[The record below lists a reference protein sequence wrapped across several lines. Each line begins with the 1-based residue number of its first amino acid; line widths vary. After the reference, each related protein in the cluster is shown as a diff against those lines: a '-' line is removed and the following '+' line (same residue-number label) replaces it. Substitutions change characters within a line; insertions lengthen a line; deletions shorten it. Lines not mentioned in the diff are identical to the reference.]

1 MNAADIA
8 VETRGVIFNENGTK
22 TAKPQ
27 NPQKDLNF
35 FCKFLLCFSMITNGK
50 KILSLAPAT
59 DNVGC
64 INGIRFLS
72 LTWVILGHVFA
83 FFLAAISNPI
93 YPYTTAIKRVTIQPI
108 INGTFSVDSF
118 FVLSGFLTSYLF
130 FKRMGDKPETPRQ
143 KIKTVASMYLHRY
156 LRLTPALG
164 VLMGFS
170 MFLPVYMTPFA
181 YKTGSLDNTCDKYWW
196 YNILYINNFKQDA
209 GRCVGHVWYLAND
222 MQFFLLAPILL
233 YSFKTNRI
241 LGFGVSATL
250 WLAHIATTLG
260 ITINGKYGIL
270 ITDLANDTFND
281 IYTKPWTRIGPY
293 IIGLVAGYLL
303 YDFRL
308 RPRRH
313 HPVTVVAWW
322 VASTA
327 MGLAVIYGL
336 TDYYQDPTVHPT
348 KKANVLYLTFSRSAW
363 GLAVSWVVYAC
374 ATGYAGPV
382 NTLLSWTPFG
392 PVSRI
397 NYSAYL
403 YHLLVINILV
413 QNMKSKV
420 AYDDVFIGFIY
431 CGILVL
437 AYGVA
442 FLAAIW
448 FESPFIALEKLI
460 F

>member
-1 MNAADIA
+1 
-8 VETRGVIFNENGTK
+8 
-22 TAKPQ
+22 
-27 NPQKDLNF
+27 
-35 FCKFLLCFSMITNGK
+35 MITNGK

-83 FFLAAISNPI
+83 FFLAGVSNPI
-93 YPYTTAIKRVTIQPI
+93 YPYTTVIKRVTFQPI
-108 INGTFSVDSF
+108 VNGTFSVDSF
-118 FVLSGFLTSYLF
+118 FVLSGLLTSYLF
-130 FKRMGDKPETPRQ
+130 FKRNGEKPETTKQR
-143 KIKTVASMYLHRY
+143 IKTVASMYLHRY

-181 YKTGSLDNTCDKYWW
+181 YKSGSLNNTCDKYWW
-196 YNILYINNFKQDA
+196 YNILYINNFKKDA
-209 GRCVGHVWYLAND
+209 GACVGHVWYLAND
-222 MQFFLLAPILL
+222 MQFFLLAPLFL
-233 YSFKTNRI
+233 YAFKQNRI
-241 LGFGVSATL
+241 LGFVVSAL
-250 WLAHIATTLG
+250 FWLAGIASTLG
-260 ITINGKYGIL
+260 ITINGKAGIL
-270 ITDLANDTFND
+270 INDLGDTDTFND
-281 IYTKPWTRIGPY
+281 IYIKPYTRFGPY

-303 YDFRL
+303 YDGRKHD
-308 RPRRH
+308 RRH
-313 HPVTVVAWW
+313 HPVTVLAWW
-322 VASTA
+322 TASAA
-327 MGLAVIYGL
+327 MALAVIYGL
-336 TDYYQDPTVHPT
+336 RDYYEDPTNKPSKT
-348 KKANVLYLTFSRSAW
+348 IDVLYLTFSRSAW

-403 YHLLVINILV
+403 YHLLVLSILV

-420 AYDDVFIGFIY
+420 AYDDVFIGAIY

-437 AYGVA
+437 SYGVA
-442 FLAAIW
+442 FLAALW